1 MQENTID
8 NNMDQGS
15 EENLHSM
22 DEKTALLCQPS
33 PERRKETEPLVCFS
47 VGLVISIIY
56 YSFLRFAFD
65 YHLLDSHRIPEAIQN
80 AIGEDFDNY
89 TEAETSH
96 NSINNDGSESKLI
109 HSSTPVQE
117 NRPIS

>member
-1 MQENTID
+1 
-8 NNMDQGS
+8 
-15 EENLHSM
+15 
-22 DEKTALLCQPS
+22 
-33 PERRKETEPLVCFS
+33 
-47 VGLVISIIY
+47 
-56 YSFLRFAFD
+56 
-65 YHLLDSHRIPEAIQN
+65 LDSHRIPEAIQN

-96 NSINNDGSESKLI
+96 NSINNDASESKLI